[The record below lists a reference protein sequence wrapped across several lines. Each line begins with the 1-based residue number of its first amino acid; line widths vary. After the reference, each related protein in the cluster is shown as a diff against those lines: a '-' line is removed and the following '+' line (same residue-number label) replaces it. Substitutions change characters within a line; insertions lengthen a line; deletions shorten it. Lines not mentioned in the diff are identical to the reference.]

1 MNPQLQQALQ
11 LLKQKRDQMM
21 GGISQMNQQMQTP
34 QGQQQGLDLA
44 MKMVMGGMTSA
55 PNVISRM
62 AERPLSSLISH
73 EGAPD
78 ESRVQFYMNLLREG
92 KKIDPLKIIREGIN
106 KFGIEDGKHRFEA
119 LKRLGLTNALTEQ
132 IRRI

>member
-11 LLKQKRDQMM
+11 ILREKRDQIMK
-21 GGISQMNQQMQTP
+21 GVQNTYTNPLTNQQGM
-34 QGQQQGLDLA
+34 DMA

-132 IRRI
+132 IRRIK